1 MFEYMYI
8 VYLILSF
15 FSAMGMTLFAL
26 TFGYI
31 MREAKV
37 GDKQF
42 DIKKTGL
49 THGHITVL
57 KLFYFICFLL
67 TILFAG
73 FSGMSI
79 R

>member
-1 MFEYMYI
+1 
-8 VYLILSF
+8 
-15 FSAMGMTLFAL
+15 
-26 TFGYI
+26 

>member
-1 MFEYMYI
+1 MYI
-8 VYLILSF
+8 VYLIISF
-15 FSAMGMTLFAL
+15 LFGMGMTLFAI

-37 GDKQF
+37 GDKKF
-42 DIKKTGL
+42 DITKTGL
-49 THGHITVL
+49 TPTHIAVL
-57 KLFYFICFLL
+57 RLLYYICFVMA
-67 TILFAG
+67 IAFAG